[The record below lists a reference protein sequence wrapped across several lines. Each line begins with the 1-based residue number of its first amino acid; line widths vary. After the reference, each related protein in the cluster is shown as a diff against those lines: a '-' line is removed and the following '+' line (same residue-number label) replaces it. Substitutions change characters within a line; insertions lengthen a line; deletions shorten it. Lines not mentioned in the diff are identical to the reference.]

1 MTIYRPQNHL
11 KDTKSL
17 VDIQRSSRLLK
28 MLAHIQLVF
37 MTSSTLTLL
46 IYIGNIN

>member
-11 KDTKSL
+11 KGTRSL
-17 VDIQRSSRLLK
+17 VDVQRSSRLLK
-28 MLAHIQLVF
+28 MLAHIKLLF

-46 IYIGNIN
+46 VYIGNIK